1 MTDLNDVVLTAEGK
15 QKLEEELV
23 HLKTTRRI
31 EVADRIEAAKEM
43 GDISENAEYATAK
56 DDQAFLEARINEL
69 EKILAF
75 AKIIEAPEAGEVV
88 GIGATVVLEQEAG
101 AVRTYTIVGY
111 NEANPSEGKIS
122 NESPLGQA
130 LVGKRVG
137 EKVSVATPSGEKKYL
152 IKKVQ

>member
-23 HLKTTRRI
+23 QLKTTKRV

-56 DDQAFLEARINEL
+56 DEQAFLEARINEL

-75 AKIIEAPEAGEVV
+75 AKIIEVPETGEVV
-88 GIGATVVLEQEAG
+88 GIGTTVALEQAAG

-137 EKVSVATPSGEKKYL
+137 ENVSVATPSGEKKYL
-152 IKKVQ
+152 IKEVQ

>member
-137 EKVSVATPSGEKKYL
+137 ENVSVATPSGEKKY
-152 IKKVQ
+152 